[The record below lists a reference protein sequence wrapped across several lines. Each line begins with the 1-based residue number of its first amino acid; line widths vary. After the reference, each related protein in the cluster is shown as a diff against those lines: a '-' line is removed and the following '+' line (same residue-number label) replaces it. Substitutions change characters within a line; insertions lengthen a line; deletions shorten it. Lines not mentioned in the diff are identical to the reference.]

1 MVTIYKRLFIF
12 VCFFALPS
20 LAEEIKPD
28 SQNPALIALSQQIS
42 QKQIEKQ
49 NNITTLSLEE
59 ALETAI
65 SNNLEAQ
72 IQQDDVEIADL
83 NFKISRGVYAPKIG
97 FESYYEN
104 QIIPVTNA
112 IAGGQAGFVKTE
124 SWVGNSYLSGI
135 SAFGT
140 DYKLFFDNSRT
151 RTSNFFQLLVPEYRS
166 TLGLNITQPLLKNFW
181 INENR
186 KNIKILKLN
195 KNLSSA
201 QFTQKMQEVVYK
213 TEASYWDLLLASK
226 TIEINQ
232 EAVWLA
238 EEQLHRTKRLGE
250 IGETPK
256 IDSVSAEVELEKR
269 KEELAIA
276 QEKLLRA
283 ENDLKVLIS
292 NGFNSGFWEKTLTI
306 NQELAQTPNN
316 LNDLQ
321 AALALAFEK
330 RPEFSQI
337 ENRFKAKQ
345 IERNYLINQGL
356 PQMDLVGQYSMEGLA
371 GSVRQNPRSTSFGNT
386 TVLPRFTGD
395 YSDDMQN
402 VFSNDFRTA
411 RIGLNFSWPIAPGT
425 TKKVL
430 KKNDLEKHQIE
441 LEAENTKQLI
451 TAEVL
456 NAFNA
461 IKTSEQRIQASQAS
475 LKAAERQLEA
485 ENQKFKIG
493 ITTNFMVITRQND
506 LSAAKLRVV
515 NAITDYNK
523 SINSLRK
530 AVGIILEEKN
540 IKVISQNP

>member
-1 MVTIYKRLFIF
+1 M
-12 VCFFALPS
+12 
-20 LAEEIKPD
+20 
-28 SQNPALIALSQQIS
+28 
-42 QKQIEKQ
+42 
-49 NNITTLSLEE
+49 
-59 ALETAI
+59 
-65 SNNLEAQ
+65 
-72 IQQDDVEIADL
+72 
-83 NFKISRGVYAPKIG
+83 
-97 FESYYEN
+97 
-104 QIIPVTNA
+104 
-112 IAGGQAGFVKTE
+112 
-124 SWVGNSYLSGI
+124 
-135 SAFGT
+135 
-140 DYKLFFDNSRT
+140 
-151 RTSNFFQLLVPEYRS
+151 
-166 TLGLNITQPLLKNFW
+166 
-181 INENR
+181 
-186 KNIKILKLN
+186 
-195 KNLSSA
+195 
-201 QFTQKMQEVVYK
+201 
-213 TEASYWDLLLASK
+213 
-226 TIEINQ
+226 
-232 EAVWLA
+232 
-238 EEQLHRTKRLGE
+238 
-250 IGETPK
+250 
-256 IDSVSAEVELEKR
+256 
-269 KEELAIA
+269 
-276 QEKLLRA
+276 
-283 ENDLKVLIS
+283 
-292 NGFNSGFWEKTLTI
+292 
-306 NQELAQTPNN
+306 
-316 LNDLQ
+316 Q